1 MHWIKDFHVKRH
13 DQAIFNSIA
22 LDENGLVYNFAF
34 DSPKPNL
41 TKIIGQYLFHNHYY
55 SDLYYQHML
64 QENNLRVTA
73 INSDSILHNSNYYVQ
88 LDLYA
93 IDSFKKL
100 ADKFYNHV
108 LNLHLLTIVKEFK
121 PLDYL
126 HREHRFFTKQIIKI
140 RYNR

>member
-1 MHWIKDFHVKRH
+1 
-13 DQAIFNSIA
+13 
-22 LDENGLVYNFAF
+22 
-34 DSPKPNL
+34 
-41 TKIIGQYLFHNHYY
+41 
-55 SDLYYQHML
+55 ML

-126 HREHRFFTKQIIKI
+126 HREHHFFTKQIIKI

>member
-1 MHWIKDFHVKRH
+1 NR
-13 DQAIFNSIA
+13 IA
-22 LDENGLVYNFAF
+22 LDENGLAYTFAF

-41 TKIIGQYLFHNHYY
+41 TKITGQYLFHSHYY

-64 QENNLRVTA
+64 QETNLRVTVT
-73 INSDSILHNSNYYVQ
+73 NSDSILHNSTSYVQ

-93 IDSFKKL
+93 GDSFKKL

-121 PLDYL
+121 PLHYL